1 MRSAEGALPVILITE
16 SLASQ
21 KGLSLQSVEPF
32 YTFFPVE
39 SVKMSSM
46 LVSYWQTLNINISNS
61 LTRFTGRG
69 NPFKKSFL
77 LSIFLMLRLS
87 ESLVGF
93 LVAFFD
99 QPLRA
104 AWTNWRILPPTPL
117 NFPHEGKR
125 KARPLFFGWSLSSF
139 SQNALKSASITI
151 VSGGPSR
158 QSW

>member
-32 YTFFPVE
+32 DTFFPVE
-39 SVKMSSM
+39 SVKMSSL

-61 LTRFTGRG
+61 LARFTGKG
-69 NPFKKSFL
+69 NPFKKSL
-77 LSIFLMLRLS
+77 LLLMFLMLRLS
-87 ESLVGF
+87 KNLVDF

-104 AWTNWRILPPTPL
+104 TWTNWRILLPTPL
-117 NFPHEGKR
+117 NFPHKGKTQGSTSVFW
-125 KARPLFFGWSLSSF
+125 LVFIFF
-139 SQNALKSASITI
+139 
-151 VSGGPSR
+151 
-158 QSW
+158 